1 MSDNLRKGAA
11 LNAVQIAECLVNRK
25 LVEGCLMPK
34 AYWIARVDVHDPE
47 TYKSYVE
54 TAKPAFERYNAKFL
68 ARGGKTEVLEG
79 AARAR
84 NVVIEFA
91 SMEDALACYH
101 SPEYTAAR
109 KHPPE
114 GQQRRIHPGRRR

>member
-1 MSDNLRKGAA
+1 
-11 LNAVQIAECLVNRK
+11 
-25 LVEGCLMPK
+25 MPK

-47 TYKSYVE
+47 TYKTYVE

-79 AARAR
+79 ESRAR

-91 SMEDALACYH
+91 SLQDAHDCYH
-101 SPEYTAAR
+101 SPEYQRAVAIR
-109 KHPPE
+109 QMVADGEIVLVE
-114 GQQRRIHPGRRR
+114 GA

>member
-1 MSDNLRKGAA
+1 
-11 LNAVQIAECLVNRK
+11 
-25 LVEGCLMPK
+25 MPK

-54 TAKPAFERYNAKFL
+54 TGKPAFARYNAKFL

-79 AARAR
+79 VARTR

-109 KHPPE
+109 KIRQTVSE
-114 GQQRRIHPGRRR
+114 GEFILVEGA

>member
-1 MSDNLRKGAA
+1 
-11 LNAVQIAECLVNRK
+11 
-25 LVEGCLMPK
+25 MPK

-79 AARAR
+79 EARAR

-91 SMEDALACYH
+91 SLQDAHDCYH

-109 KHPPE
+109 KFRDKAGKGEFILVE
-114 GQQRRIHPGRRR
+114 GAE